1 MLFRAVLYSIDNRIS
16 IVYPNSK
23 GNWFSYNG
31 RSYRKDRKAIC
42 QVLDKNNVIKGV
54 VESIYIEGNSIPL
67 RSAMRNEE
75 QILEHYKELVSY
87 STNKPKKGFW
97 ELIFGRR

>member
-23 GNWFSYNG
+23 GNWFSCNG

-54 VESIYIEGNSIPL
+54 MESLYIEGNSIPL
-67 RSAMRNEE
+67 RSELRNEE
-75 QILEHYKELVSY
+75 QILEHAKELISY
-87 STNKPKKGFW
+87 STNRPHKGFW
-97 ELIFGRR
+97 EQIFGRR